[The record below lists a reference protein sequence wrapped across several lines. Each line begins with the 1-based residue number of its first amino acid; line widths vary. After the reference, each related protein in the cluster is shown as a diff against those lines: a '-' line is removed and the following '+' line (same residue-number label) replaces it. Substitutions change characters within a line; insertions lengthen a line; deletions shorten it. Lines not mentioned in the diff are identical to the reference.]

1 MTYYET
7 YDDIADFQIMLAVQ
21 KAIDENGGNSDLG
34 THNIAAFT
42 GVRKIIKLFVLST
55 NMGNFRK

>member
-21 KAIDENGGNSDLG
+21 KAIDENGGNRDLG

-42 GVRKIIKLFVLST
+42 GVRTIIKLSVLST
-55 NMGNFRK
+55 NMGTVRK